1 MGGRD
6 VTGINVTV
14 QLSRRQAEAVLRA
27 GLNWGHGVRQSADL
41 IEAERRLMAAVREAL
56 SDDRPEREA

>member
-1 MGGRD
+1 MPAGCA
-6 VTGINVTV
+6 VTGVHVTV
-14 QLSRRQAEAVLRA
+14 QLTRRQAEAVLRA

-56 SDDRPEREA
+56 DEEGGKQ